1 MRKDR
6 WRWLVAVLAA
16 LTLLGAAC
24 GDDGG
29 DEDAATG
36 TGSATE
42 TEAGSEVEEFPAN
55 TTMGKIQQKGELI
68 AGVKYDVPPFGFI
81 DPQTDEVKGF
91 DVDIAQEIADRL
103 GVELN
108 AIEAISDNRIPFLKD
123 GTVDIVASTMTITT
137 DRDVEIDFSEPY
149 YIANGRILVAEGTDD
164 VETLE
169 DLSGKSACTAL
180 GSTYEGLLK
189 EVKGVDV
196 QLPETYGECL
206 ELIQNGSVQ
215 AVVTDD
221 VILTGMIIQ
230 DDTLRLV
237 GEELTVEPYGIGV
250 PEGDSDMKEFVDGVL
265 QELYDNG
272 RYDEIYQEWVGQ
284 YTDTETE
291 IPTMTLQEALKL
303 RPCEELCD
311 QVKK

>member
-1 MRKDR
+1 MRNDR
-6 WRWLVAVLAA
+6 WRWLVAVLAIVA
-16 LTLLGAAC
+16 LLGVAC

-29 DEDAATG
+29 EEETDTG
-36 TGSATE
+36 SGSGSATE
-42 TEAGSEVEEFPAN
+42 AEEFPAGS
-55 TTMGKIQQKGELI
+55 TMAKIQEAGKLV
-68 AGVKYDVPPFGFI
+68 AGVKYDVPPFGFVN
-81 DPQTDEVKGF
+81 PQTDEVQGF
-91 DVDIAQEIADRL
+91 DVDVAQEIADRL

-149 YIANGRILVAEGTDD
+149 YIANGRILVAEGTED

-169 DLSGKSACTAL
+169 DLKGKAACTAL

-196 QLPETYGECL
+196 QLPETYSECF
-206 ELIQNGSVQ
+206 ELIQNGAVD

-230 DDTLRLV
+230 DETLSLV
-237 GEELTVEPYGIGV
+237 GKDLTVEPYGIGI
-250 PEGDSDMKEFVDGVL
+250 PEGDAEMKEFVDGVL
-265 QELYDNG
+265 QELYDSG
-272 RYDEIYQEWVGQ
+272 RYAEIYDEWVGQ
-284 YTDTETE
+284 YTDTEAE
-291 IPTMTLQEALKL
+291 IPTMTLEEALEL

-311 QVKK
+311 QVKG

>member
-6 WRWLVAVLAA
+6 WRWLVALLAVV
-16 LTLLGAAC
+16 TLLGAAC
-24 GDDGG
+24 GGDDDG
-29 DEDAATG
+29 EDTGGGTG
-36 TGSATE
+36 TE
-42 TEAGSEVEEFPAN
+42 VEVEEFPAD
-55 TTMGKIQQKGELI
+55 TTMGKIQERGRLI
-68 AGVKYDVPPFGFI
+68 AGVKYDVPPFGFE
-81 DPQTDEVKGF
+81 DPQTGDIKGF
-91 DVDIAQEIADRL
+91 DVDVSQEIADRL
-103 GVELN
+103 GVELD
-108 AIEAISDNRIPFLKD
+108 AIEAISDNRIPFLQD
-123 GTVDIVASTMTITT
+123 GTVDIIASTMTITT

-149 YIANGRILVAEGTDD
+149 YVANGRILVGEGTDD

-169 DLSGKSACTAL
+169 DLKGKSACTAL

-189 EVKGVDV
+189 AVKGIDV
-196 QLPETYGECL
+196 QLPETYSECY
-206 ELIQNGSVQ
+206 ELIQNGSVD

-237 GEELTVEPYGIGV
+237 GEELTVEPYGIGL
-250 PEGDSDMKEFVDGVL
+250 PEDDTEMQEFVNGVL
-265 QELYDNG
+265 EELYENG

-291 IPTMTLQEALKL
+291 IPDMTLEEALEL

-311 QVKK
+311 KVEK